1 MKKITI
7 NIPEYKKSEGFK
19 FNWHNGFEI
28 SFINKDGQG
37 IIKANKEGLK
47 SLANHLLN
55 MDQDE
60 VPDNYHIH
68 LDDYGSLEE
77 GSNELIIEKYK

>member
-55 MDQDE
+55 MA
-60 VPDNYHIH
+60 
-68 LDDYGSLEE
+68 
-77 GSNELIIEKYK
+77 